1 MSLPFEIER
10 HLGEIEAEIG
20 RLGAELVEVAFRRSG
35 GQGVLTIL
43 ADKRGGI
50 TLEDCAVI
58 NRRLSDFL
66 DILGEKD
73 AGFIQTPYILE
84 VSSPGLDRPLK
95 TAKDFS
101 RAIGERLRVLSRDE
115 AGKVSSLL
123 GKVTAADESGLELRV
138 GNARVRVALGSI
150 VKAVRDIRMNG

>member
-20 RLGAELVEVAFRRSG
+20 RLGAELVEVTFRRSG
-35 GQGVLTIL
+35 GRGVLTIL

-58 NRRLSDFL
+58 NRHLGDLL
-66 DILGEKD
+66 DALGEKD
-73 AGFIQTPYILE
+73 AVIQTPYILE
-84 VSSPGLDRPLK
+84 VNSPGLDRLLK

-101 RAIGERLRVLSRDE
+101 RAIGDQLRVVHRDE
-115 AGKVSSLL
+115 TGKISTLIGEV
-123 GKVTAADESGLELRV
+123 VAADESGLELQV
-138 GNARVRVALGSI
+138 GDKRIRVALDPI
-150 VKAVRDIRMNG
+150 IKAVRDIRMNG